1 MNMSREFTNKLHDM
15 VAFEYIT
22 EGQLLECCLR
32 WMSEQ
37 DVKEMCANM
46 PELVELFDDEES
58 GLNFIHAEDEEDEEE
73 IYLDIV
79 VGDEVYYT
87 DPHGYISGNYR
98 VMAIDTDGGRVLS
111 PDDMLCIG
119 NSLEDIYIPAKH
131 IKA

>member
-1 MNMSREFTNKLHDM
+1 MSREITNKLHDM

-22 EGQLLECCLR
+22 ADKLLSYCLY
-32 WMSEQ
+32 WMDE
-37 DVKEMCANM
+37 DMVKDMCNHV
-46 PELVELFDDEES
+46 VELSELLDDEES
-58 GLNFIHAEDEEDEEE
+58 GLNFIHAEDEDEEE

-111 PDDMLCIG
+111 PDDMICIG